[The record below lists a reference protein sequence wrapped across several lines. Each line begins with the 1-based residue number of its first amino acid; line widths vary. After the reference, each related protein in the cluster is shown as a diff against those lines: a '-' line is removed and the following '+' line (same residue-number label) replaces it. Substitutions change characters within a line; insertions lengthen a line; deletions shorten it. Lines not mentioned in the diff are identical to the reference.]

1 MLVKIDDEIIAR
13 YQAHP
18 DTAKL
23 PLEQVLNRRLAW
35 LADYPLTSR
44 VVILSGDQLA
54 EIEAL
59 LGGAQIQRPADLLQ
73 RIQVYSQV
81 KLGTVVIP
89 LTLAE
94 KDELAYRAQKQG
106 KPVGDLVRDL
116 IAQLHDSLFNDTVP
130 VR

>member
-1 MLVKIDDEIIAR
+1 MLVKIDDDVAAK
-13 YQAHP
+13 YAAHP

-54 EIEAL
+54 EIEGL
-59 LGGAQIQRPADLLQ
+59 LGGAQIQRPADLLA
-73 RIQVYSQV
+73 RVQVYSQV
-81 KLGTVVIP
+81 KLGTVVVP

-94 KDELAYRAQKQG
+94 KEELAYRAKKQG
-106 KPVGDLVRDL
+106 KPVGDLMRDL
-116 IAQLHDSLFNDTVP
+116 VNQLHSQLFNDTVP